1 VRPRR
6 IEVAIEEVVLH
17 GLPRFDTDAF
27 AAELTRLLGEQGL
40 GPGAPAADVEVARVD
55 AGTVRLGR
63 KLGPG
68 LARAAFR
75 ATIDAAQ
82 GRSAP

>member
-1 VRPRR
+1 MRAGR
-6 IEVAIEEVVLH
+6 IEVEIQEVVVH
-17 GLPRFDTDAF
+17 GLPGLDRDAF
-27 AAELTRLLGEQGL
+27 EAELTRLLGEQGL
-40 GPGAPAADVEVARVD
+40 GPVPAADVEVARVD
-55 AGTVRLGR
+55 AGAVRLGAEF
-63 KLGPG
+63 GAG

>member
-6 IEVAIEEVVLH
+6 IEVEIEELVLH
-17 GLPRFDTDAF
+17 GLPRLDRDAF
-27 AAELTRLLGEQGL
+27 EAELTRLLDEQGFD
-40 GPGAPAADVEVARVD
+40 PVPAADVEVARVE
-55 AGTVRLGR
+55 AGTVRLGPEFE
-63 KLGPG
+63 PG

-82 GRSAP
+82 GRSVS